1 MKLTTKLHTIFM
13 LIGPTECGKSTFAKN
28 ILLPQ
33 LHYRADEVNYI
44 SNVQYLS
51 SDAIRQE
58 LLGHPYDKY
67 DSKMLEAS
75 GQAFDQLFAKLR
87 AVTSFPIN
95 ADFVIVDTT
104 GLAEDFRKKVAAIA
118 VEQHYRLEAI
128 VFDYRNIR
136 DYYASERS
144 KKLIAGHVNRLRRDV
159 LPTLRRSDFA
169 NIHRIREKNFFEP
182 DQYEVVVEDRETY
195 LTHLLPHDHHYIIV
209 GDVHECVDE
218 LQELITSHGF
228 EVNAGKM
235 APTAKSGNK
244 KFLLVGDFIDKGKN
258 TAATIEFLYE
268 NRDYFYFTKGNHE
281 NFVSKYLA
289 GEIHSVDPDL
299 LANFFDSIPV
309 LAEDAELREKFLE
322 LVARS
327 KDFYRLIGAE
337 NSSFYVTHAPCHN
350 RYIGK
355 MDPFARREQR
365 RFATEFDAELESQ
378 LLFLKEESETS
389 HPYHVFGHVA
399 TREVIRLKNK
409 IGIDTGCV
417 SGGALTSVALGGF
430 KPFFKGVSARI
441 EVGGGVGAGADG
453 GANAGTGGGAGTA
466 SGLQK
471 VFTRNKGAS
480 AEVKLVELS
489 EADEKRLNYV
499 MRNKINFI
507 SGTMSPADKNFR
519 NGELESLEKG
529 LDYYRNHGVGK
540 VVLQPKYMGS
550 RCNLY
555 LARNL
560 EHCYATSRNGYKI
573 TGVDLSEVFAGL
585 LKKFTPL
592 MDKWSADMI
601 IFDGELL
608 PWKALGKGL
617 IEKQFEVIGTALET
631 EIAFLK
637 EFGFEQHLDELV
649 GRYEASD
656 FEAVRSR
663 LSKKQLVEQFGLA
676 DYNNFK
682 DLKEMLAAWSPLDE
696 QEAAAAVYRKQ
707 LELYARDGELEYKPF
722 SILKIIFAD
731 GREELPGEQMPASE
745 IFSRI
750 SDDEYLVV
758 DLSAEDAYIR
768 AREFFEKLTTERGME
783 GVVIKPE
790 LGVSVG
796 GKSGDSAGAVGESL
810 SGAGVSVGKG
820 VGAGGEVVPFMKVRN
835 SEYLTLVYGYNYRF
849 PHKYEKL
856 IKQKSIKKKLQ
867 ASLAEH
873 KLGMEMLRVRLDEI
887 SPENTAFKQTVANL
901 LFEESKESEIDPRL

>member
-33 LHYRADEVNYI
+33 LKFADAEKNYI

-51 SDAIRQE
+51 SDEIRQE

-87 AVTSFPIN
+87 AVTTFPIN
-95 ADFVIVDTT
+95 ADFVIIDTT
-104 GLAEDFRKKVAAIA
+104 GLAEDFRKKVVAIA
-118 VEQHYRLEAI
+118 QEQHYRLEAI

-144 KKLIAGHVNRLRRDV
+144 KKLIANHVNRLRRDV
-159 LPTLRRSDFA
+159 LPTLRRSDFS
-169 NIHRIREKNFFEP
+169 NIHRIREKNFFAPE
-182 DQYEVVVEDRETY
+182 QYDVVVEDRDEY
-195 LTHLLPHDHHYIIV
+195 LSHLLPHDHHYIIV
-209 GDVHECVDE
+209 GDVHECLDE
-218 LQELITSHGF
+218 LQELITAHGF
-228 EVNAGKM
+228 DITADGKIT
-235 APTAKSGNK
+235 PTAKSGNK
-244 KFLLVGDFIDKGKN
+244 KFLLIGDFIDKGKN

-289 GEIHSVDPDL
+289 GEIHTVDPDL

-309 LAEDAELREKFLE
+309 LAEDAGLRAKFLD
-322 LVARS
+322 LVACS

-337 NSSFYVTHAPCHN
+337 NSSFYVTHAPCYN

-355 MDPFARREQR
+355 MDPLSRREQR
-365 RFATEFDAELESQ
+365 RFATEFGSEMESQ
-378 LLFLKEESETS
+378 LLFLKEESES
-389 HPYHVFGHVA
+389 SYPYHVFGHVA
-399 TREVIRLKNK
+399 TREVIRVKNK

-417 SGGALTSVALGGF
+417 AGGVLTSVALGGF
-430 KPFFKGVSARI
+430 KPFFKSIASRR
-441 EVGGGVGAGADG
+441 
-453 GANAGTGGGAGTA
+453 GTGSAQLQLAFSRGKTGAA
-466 SGLQK
+466 
-471 VFTRNKGAS
+471 

-499 MRNKINFI
+499 LRNKVNFI
-507 SGTMSPADKNFR
+507 SGTMSPADKNFHR
-519 NGELESLEKG
+519 GELESLEKG
-529 LDYYRNHGVGK
+529 LDYFRNHGVSE

-555 LARNL
+555 LAREL
-560 EHCYATSRNGYKI
+560 ERCYATSRNGYKI
-573 TGVDLSEVFAGL
+573 TKVDLSGVFAGL
-585 LKKFTPL
+585 LEKFTPL
-592 MDKWSADMI
+592 MDSWSADMI

-617 IEKQFEVIGTALET
+617 IDKQFEVIGTALET

-637 EFGFEQHLDELV
+637 EFGFEQHLGDLV

-663 LSKKQLVEQFGLA
+663 LPKKQLVEQFGLA

-682 DLKEMLAAWSPLDE
+682 DLKEILAGWHALEE
-696 QEAAAAVYRKQ
+696 QDAAAAVYRKQ
-707 LELYARDGELEYKPF
+707 LELYAHDADLEYKPF
-722 SILKIIFAD
+722 SMLKIIYTD
-731 GREELPGEQMPASE
+731 GSEEIPSETRAASE
-745 IFSRI
+745 IFSLI

-758 DLSAEDAYIR
+758 DLGVDGAYAR
-768 AREFFEKLTTERGME
+768 ARAFFEKLTTERGME

-790 LGVSVG
+790 LRVG
-796 GKSGDSAGAVGESL
+796 DGA
-810 SGAGVSVGKG
+810 G
-820 VGAGGEVVPFMKVRN
+820 VGAGTGVSDDAGIGAGTGFSDDAGIGAGAEVVPFMKVRN
-835 SEYLTLVYGYNYRF
+835 SEYLTLVYGYNYGF

-887 SPENTAFKQTVANL
+887 SPDNRKFKQTVANL